1 MTSQVSPNVPPSP
14 TSGQDDGSTP
24 GFEEEPQA
32 QERAGGFKEAGRMLE
47 KTKKALRIHNTAVR
61 GMLAEA
67 LGTFILMVFGLSSV
81 AQVVL
86 GKGNSGQYLS
96 INIAFGIGVTL
107 GIYAAGRISGAHLNA
122 AITITQCVLGNISWT
137 TLVAYITGQFL
148 GSFTA
153 AATVFALYYETI
165 YAYTNGSFTVTGPT
179 ATAMIFSTYPA
190 SNVSLKGAFFTEFT
204 ATVMLILGI
213 LVIHDEKNNAATKGA
228 QPMLTGVLVLGIG
241 LGMGLNTGYAINPSR
256 DLPPRIFTAIAGWGT
271 AVFTAHHSWWWIP
284 VTAPILGSLFGV
296 LVYKL
301 CIDFHNQPGHETEHE
316 KEQADME
323 TSRL

>member
-1 MTSQVSPNVPPSP
+1 ME
-14 TSGQDDGSTP
+14 DDGSTP
-24 GFEEEPQA
+24 VFEEEPQA
-32 QERAGGFKEAGRMLE
+32 QERAGGFKEAERMLE

-86 GKGNSGQYLS
+86 GKGNS
-96 INIAFGIGVTL
+96 
-107 GIYAAGRISGAHLNA
+107 
-122 AITITQCVLGNISWT
+122 GNISWT

-228 QPMLTGVLVLGIG
+228 QPMLTGMLVLGIG

-284 VTAPILGSLFGV
+284 VTAPVLGSLFGV

-301 CIDFHNQPGHETEHE
+301 CIDFHNQPGHEKETEHE